1 MEQNLPDREQKNL
14 AGTRVTS
21 IDALRGFSM
30 FWIIG
35 GGAIFRNWGGIY
47 NHPVTAFLSR
57 QFTHVKWLGFH
68 FEDLI
73 MPLFIFVV
81 GLAVPFSISN
91 RLQRGQ
97 SRRRIYLHIIKRT
110 AMLYLLGVMLGS
122 GGLHFNWPEMDWVG
136 ILQRIAVCYFFAAIL
151 VMHTKWPTQAIVA
164 GVILL
169 LYWAALAL
177 VPVPGH
183 GAGVITP
190 EGCLPAYIDQQ
201 FLPGKIHEDF
211 YGYGDSNGILP
222 TVVSISTVLLGAL
235 TSHWLRSNRPGRQ
248 KVIGLALAGLMSLSV
263 GYVWGLVFPIIR
275 LLWTSSMVLFAAG
288 LSLLLLALFYWLI
301 DVKDYKKWAF
311 GFVVIGMNSITVFTT
326 SRLFPAHQIGRIFV
340 GGLSKWCGEWN
351 GLINVVAG
359 LAVIWLVLWW
369 MYRKKLFIKI

>member
-1 MEQNLPDREQKNL
+1 MEQNIPDCEQKHL

-35 GGAIFRNWGGIY
+35 GGTVFRSLDGIF
-47 NHPVTAFLSR
+47 NHPMTAFIGKQLK
-57 QFTHVKWLGFH
+57 HVEWLGFH

-73 MPLFIFVV
+73 MPLFIFIV
-81 GLAVPFSISN
+81 GVAVPFSISN
-91 RLQRGQ
+91 RLKRGQ
-97 SRRRIYLHIIKRT
+97 SRGRIYLHIVKRT
-110 AMLYLLGVMLGS
+110 AVLYLLGVMLGS

-136 ILQRIAVCYFFAAIL
+136 VLQRIAVCYFFAAL
-151 VMHTKWPTQAIVA
+151 LLMHTKWQTQAIVA
-164 GVILL
+164 GAILL
-169 LYWAALAL
+169 LYWAALTL

-201 FLPGKIHEDF
+201 FLPGRIHEDF

-222 TVVSISTVLLGAL
+222 TLASISTALLGAL
-235 TSHWLRSNRPGRQ
+235 TGHWLRSNRTVNQ
-248 KVIGLALAGLMSLSV
+248 KVIGLALAGLIGLSV

-275 LLWTSSMVLFAAG
+275 LLWTGSMVLFAAG

-301 DVKDYKKWAF
+301 DVRGYKKWAF
-311 GFVVIGMNSITVFTT
+311 GFVVIGMNAIAVFTA
-326 SRLFPAHQIGRIFV
+326 SRLFAAHRIGRIFV

-351 GLINVVAG
+351 GFINAVAG
-359 LAVIWLVLWW
+359 LTVIWLVLWW
-369 MYRKKLFIKI
+369 MYRRKLFIKI

>member
-1 MEQNLPDREQKNL
+1 MEQNIPDCEQKDS

-21 IDALRGFSM
+21 IDALRGFAM

-35 GGAIFRNWGGIY
+35 GGTIFRNLDGIFD
-47 NHPVTAFLSR
+47 HPVTALISR
-57 QFTHVKWLGFH
+57 QLTHVKWLGFH

-97 SRRRIYLHIIKRT
+97 SRRRVYLHIFKRT
-110 AMLYLLGVMLGS
+110 AVLYLLGVMLGS

-136 ILQRIAVCYFFAAIL
+136 VLQRIAVCYFFAAIL
-151 VMHTKWPTQAIVA
+151 VMLTKWPAQAIVA

-177 VPVPGH
+177 IPVPGH

-201 FLPGKIHEDF
+201 LLPGKIHEDF

-222 TVVSISTVLLGAL
+222 TMASISTVLLGVL
-235 TSHWLRSNRPGRQ
+235 TSHWLRSNRSDRQ
-248 KVIGLALAGLMSLSV
+248 KVTGLALAGLISLSA
-263 GYVWGLVFPIIR
+263 GYVWGQVFPIIR

-301 DVKDYKKWAF
+301 DVRGYKKWAF
-311 GFVVIGMNSITVFTT
+311 GFVVIGMNAIAVFTA
-326 SRLFPAHQIGRIFV
+326 SRVFAAHRIGRVFV
-340 GGLSKWCGEWN
+340 GGLSKWCGQWN
-351 GLINVVAG
+351 GLMNAVTGLIVV
-359 LAVIWLVLWW
+359 WLVLWW
-369 MYRKKLFIKI
+369 MYRKKIFIKL

>member
-1 MEQNLPDREQKNL
+1 MEQNIPDCEQRHL

-35 GGAIFRNWGGIY
+35 GGTIFRSLDGIF
-47 NHPVTAFLSR
+47 NHPITAFISKQL
-57 QFTHVKWLGFH
+57 THAKWLGFH

-73 MPLFIFVV
+73 MPLFIFIV
-81 GLAVPFSISN
+81 GVAVPFSISN
-91 RLQRGQ
+91 RLKRGQ
-97 SRRRIYLHIIKRT
+97 SRVRIYLHIVKRT
-110 AMLYLLGVMLGS
+110 AVLYLLGVMLGS

-136 ILQRIAVCYFFAAIL
+136 VLQRIAVCYFFAAFL
-151 VMHTKWPTQAIVA
+151 VMQTKWQTQAIVA
-164 GVILL
+164 GAILL
-169 LYWAALAL
+169 LYWAALIL

-222 TVVSISTVLLGAL
+222 TLASISTALLGILAG
-235 TSHWLRSNRPGRQ
+235 HWLRSNRPDNH
-248 KVIGLALAGLMSLSV
+248 KVTGLLIAGLIGLSAG
-263 GYVWGLVFPIIR
+263 YIWGQVFPIIR

-301 DVKDYKKWAF
+301 DVRGYKKWAF
-311 GFVVIGMNSITVFTT
+311 VFVVIGMNAIAVFTAT
-326 SRLFPAHQIGRIFV
+326 RVFVAHRIGRVFV

-351 GLINVVAG
+351 GFINAVAG
-359 LAVIWLVLWW
+359 VTVIWLVLWW